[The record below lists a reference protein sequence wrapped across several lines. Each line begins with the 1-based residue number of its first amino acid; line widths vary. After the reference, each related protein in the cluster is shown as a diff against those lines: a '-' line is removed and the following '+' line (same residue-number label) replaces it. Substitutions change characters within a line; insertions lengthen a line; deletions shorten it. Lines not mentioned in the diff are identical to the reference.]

1 MVQLDV
7 DDGQGDEQRELPGPC
22 HALRAVRGI
31 EADRRIHPPVVW
43 HRLWGRCSRR
53 HLSMQVLDDATRGDV
68 PRTSEHDVECLVTL
82 IVTGLGIRMAVY
94 SLEVPFVLLEP
105 HSVLLILF
113 RVCLLFALPLAGRH
127 VITMLLLQLLV
138 VLFHELLDFLTLLS
152 VVARRVV
159 HWTMRLSV
167 IAVRRLTGALVASGT
182 SAPPAT
188 AAVTAAVGA
197 LASG

>member
-1 MVQLDV
+1 
-7 DDGQGDEQRELPGPC
+7 
-22 HALRAVRGI
+22 
-31 EADRRIHPPVVW
+31 
-43 HRLWGRCSRR
+43 
-53 HLSMQVLDDATRGDV
+53 MQVLDDATRGDV
-68 PRTSEHDVECLVTL
+68 PRTSEHDIECLVTL

-94 SLEVPFVLLEP
+94 GLEVPFVLLEP

-138 VLFHELLDFLTLLS
+138 VLFHELLDFLTLLN

-197 LASG
+197 PASG